1 MVKINFIEFVKDF
14 LNPKTKIGG
23 KNIVEDSDIDLSNIK
38 SQIYFKELAL
48 YTAISYIANLISK
61 CEIKTFVKG
70 KEVKEE
76 EYFILNYS
84 ANLNENASLFWHK
97 VIEKIFYSSKGE
109 ALVIVGRDKKLYCAD
124 DYTVDELPMLGNR
137 YRNIRIGTLS
147 LDRSYRIDEVFLFR
161 LENKKLYCADDY
173 TVDELPMLGN
183 RYRNIR
189 IGTLSLDRS
198 YRIDEVFLFRLEN
211 MQVKKIID
219 GLHENYSELLTCAI
233 KNYKK
238 SNSNKYKLKLDE
250 VEAGDEEFNE
260 VFETI
265 IKEQLKS
272 FIESE
277 TSVYPEYQGQT
288 LEDITPKNSSKD
300 AADILSIKKD
310 IFETEQLKSFIES
323 ETSVYPEYQ
332 GQTLE
337 DITPKN
343 SSKDAA
349 DILSIKKDI
358 FETTAQAIKIP
369 QSLMLG
375 NITNM
380 KEVMNTFITN
390 VIDPYAKMIERELTR
405 KEGYQSWKEGNY
417 AKVDTSKIN
426 HIDILE
432 VAEKLDKL
440 ISSGTTC
447 IDETRAL
454 IDMEALNTDFS
465 KTHFITKNYDTV
477 ENRLKGGENN
487 E

>member
-23 KNIVEDSDIDLSNIK
+23 KNIVEDSDIDLSDIK
-38 SQIYFKELAL
+38 AQIYFKELAL
-48 YTAISYIANLISK
+48 YTAISYIANAISK

-137 YRNIRIGTLS
+137 YRNIRIGTFS
-147 LDRSYRIDEVFLFR
+147 L
-161 LENKKLYCADDY
+161 N
-173 TVDELPMLGN
+173 
-183 RYRNIR
+183 
-189 IGTLSLDRS
+189 RS

-238 SNSNKYKLKLDE
+238 SNSNKYKLKFDE
-250 VEAGDEEFNE
+250 IEAGDEKFNKI
-260 VFETI
+260 FESI
-265 IKEQLKS
+265 IKEQLKY

-277 TSVYPEYQGQT
+277 SAVYPEYRGQT

-300 AADILSIKKD
+300 AS
-310 IFETEQLKSFIES
+310 
-323 ETSVYPEYQ
+323 
-332 GQTLE
+332 
-337 DITPKN
+337 
-343 SSKDAA
+343 

-380 KEVMNTFITN
+380 KEVMNAFITN

-465 KTHFITKNYDTV
+465 KTHFITKNYDTI

>member
-38 SQIYFKELAL
+38 AQIYFKELAL

-124 DYTVDELPMLGNR
+124 DYTVH
-137 YRNIRIGTLS
+137 
-147 LDRSYRIDEVFLFR
+147 
-161 LENKKLYCADDY
+161 
-173 TVDELPMLGN
+173 ELPMLGN

-277 TSVYPEYQGQT
+277 
-288 LEDITPKNSSKD
+288 I
-300 AADILSIKKD
+300 
-310 IFETEQLKSFIES
+310 
-323 ETSVYPEYQ
+323 SVYPEYQ

-375 NITNM
+375 NITNI
-380 KEVMNTFITN
+380 KEVMNALITA

-465 KTHFITKNYDTV
+465 KTHFITKNYDTI

>member
-23 KNIVEDSDIDLSNIK
+23 KNIVEDIDIDLSNIK

-48 YTAISYIANLISK
+48 YTAISYIANAISK

-76 EYFILNYS
+76 EYFVLNYS
-84 ANLNENASLFWHK
+84 ANLNENSSLFWHK

-161 LENKKLYCADDY
+161 LEN
-173 TVDELPMLGN
+173 
-183 RYRNIR
+183 
-189 IGTLSLDRS
+189 
-198 YRIDEVFLFRLEN
+198 

-219 GLHENYSELLTCAI
+219 GLHENYSEFLTCAI

-238 SNSNKYKLKLDE
+238 SNSNKYKLNLDE
-250 VEAGDEEFNE
+250 VEAGDEKFNKI
-260 VFETI
+260 FETI

-277 TSVYPEYQGQT
+277 FSIYPEYSGQK

-300 AADILSIKKD
+300 AS
-310 IFETEQLKSFIES
+310 
-323 ETSVYPEYQ
+323 
-332 GQTLE
+332 
-337 DITPKN
+337 
-343 SSKDAA
+343 

-465 KTHFITKNYDTV
+465 KTHFITKNYDTI
-477 ENRLKGGENN
+477 ENRLKGGEKN

>member
-1 MVKINFIEFVKDF
+1 MIKINFIEFVKDF

-23 KNIVEDSDIDLSNIK
+23 KNVVEDSDIDLSNIK
-38 SQIYFKELAL
+38 AQIYFKELAL
-48 YTAISYIANLISK
+48 YTAISYIANAISK

-84 ANLNENASLFWHK
+84 ANINENASLFWHK

-109 ALVIVGRDKKLYCAD
+109 ALVIVGRDKKLYC
-124 DYTVDELPMLGNR
+124 T
-137 YRNIRIGTLS
+137 
-147 LDRSYRIDEVFLFR
+147 
-161 LENKKLYCADDY
+161 DDY

-250 VEAGDEEFNE
+250 VEAGDEEFNK

-277 TSVYPEYQGQT
+277 
-288 LEDITPKNSSKD
+288 I
-300 AADILSIKKD
+300 
-310 IFETEQLKSFIES
+310 
-323 ETSVYPEYQ
+323 SVYPEYQ

>member
-1 MVKINFIEFVKDF
+1 MIKINFLEFVKDF

-23 KNIVEDSDIDLSNIK
+23 KNVVEDSDIDLSNIK
-38 SQIYFKELAL
+38 SQIYFKEVAL
-48 YTAISYIANLISK
+48 YTAISYIANAISK
-61 CEIKTFVKG
+61 CEIRTFVKG

-84 ANLNENASLFWHK
+84 ANLNENSSLFWHK

-109 ALVIVGRDKKLYCAD
+109 ALVIVGRD
-124 DYTVDELPMLGNR
+124 
-137 YRNIRIGTLS
+137 
-147 LDRSYRIDEVFLFR
+147 
-161 LENKKLYCADDY
+161 KKLYCADDY

-250 VEAGDEEFNE
+250 VEAGDEDFNE

-277 TSVYPEYQGQT
+277 
-288 LEDITPKNSSKD
+288 I
-300 AADILSIKKD
+300 
-310 IFETEQLKSFIES
+310 
-323 ETSVYPEYQ
+323 SVYPEYQ

-380 KEVMNTFITN
+380 KEVMTTFITT

-426 HIDILE
+426 HIDILD

-477 ENRLKGGENN
+477 ENRLKGGESN

>member
-38 SQIYFKELAL
+38 AQIYFKELAL
-48 YTAISYIANLISK
+48 YTAISYIANAISK

-161 LENKKLYCADDY
+161 LEN
-173 TVDELPMLGN
+173 
-183 RYRNIR
+183 
-189 IGTLSLDRS
+189 
-198 YRIDEVFLFRLEN
+198 

-250 VEAGDEEFNE
+250 VEAGDEEFNK

-277 TSVYPEYQGQT
+277 
-288 LEDITPKNSSKD
+288 I
-300 AADILSIKKD
+300 
-310 IFETEQLKSFIES
+310 
-323 ETSVYPEYQ
+323 SVYPEYQ

-465 KTHFITKNYDTV
+465 KTHFITKNYDTI

>member
-1 MVKINFIEFVKDF
+1 MIKINFIEFVKDF

-23 KNIVEDSDIDLSNIK
+23 KNVVEDSDIDLSNIK
-38 SQIYFKELAL
+38 AQIYFKELAL
-48 YTAISYIANLISK
+48 YTAISYIANAISK

-84 ANLNENASLFWHK
+84 ANINENASLFWHK

-109 ALVIVGRDKKLYCAD
+109 ALVIVGRDKKLYC
-124 DYTVDELPMLGNR
+124 T
-137 YRNIRIGTLS
+137 
-147 LDRSYRIDEVFLFR
+147 
-161 LENKKLYCADDY
+161 DDY

-250 VEAGDEEFNE
+250 VEAGDEEFNK

-277 TSVYPEYQGQT
+277 
-288 LEDITPKNSSKD
+288 I
-300 AADILSIKKD
+300 
-310 IFETEQLKSFIES
+310 
-323 ETSVYPEYQ
+323 SVYPEYQ

-465 KTHFITKNYDTV
+465 KTHFITKNYDTI
-477 ENRLKGGENN
+477 ENRLKGGENS

>member
-23 KNIVEDSDIDLSNIK
+23 KNIVEDIDIDLSNIK

-48 YTAISYIANLISK
+48 YTAISYIANAISK

-76 EYFILNYS
+76 EYFVLNYS
-84 ANLNENASLFWHK
+84 ANLNENSSLFWHK

-161 LENKKLYCADDY
+161 LEN
-173 TVDELPMLGN
+173 
-183 RYRNIR
+183 
-189 IGTLSLDRS
+189 
-198 YRIDEVFLFRLEN
+198 

-219 GLHENYSELLTCAI
+219 GLHENYSEFLTCAI

-238 SNSNKYKLKLDE
+238 SNSNKYKLNLDE
-250 VEAGDEEFNE
+250 VEAGDEKFNKI
-260 VFETI
+260 FETI

-277 TSVYPEYQGQT
+277 FSIYPEYSGQK

-300 AADILSIKKD
+300 AS
-310 IFETEQLKSFIES
+310 
-323 ETSVYPEYQ
+323 
-332 GQTLE
+332 
-337 DITPKN
+337 
-343 SSKDAA
+343 

-465 KTHFITKNYDTV
+465 KTHFITKNYDTI

>member
-38 SQIYFKELAL
+38 AQIYFKELAL

-161 LENKKLYCADDY
+161 LEN
-173 TVDELPMLGN
+173 
-183 RYRNIR
+183 
-189 IGTLSLDRS
+189 
-198 YRIDEVFLFRLEN
+198 

-277 TSVYPEYQGQT
+277 
-288 LEDITPKNSSKD
+288 I
-300 AADILSIKKD
+300 
-310 IFETEQLKSFIES
+310 
-323 ETSVYPEYQ
+323 SVYPEYQ

-465 KTHFITKNYDTV
+465 KTHFITKNYDTI

>member
-1 MVKINFIEFVKDF
+1 MVKINFREFVKDF

-23 KNIVEDSDIDLSNIK
+23 KNVVEDSDIDLSNIK

-48 YTAISYIANLISK
+48 YIAISYIANAISK

-84 ANLNENASLFWHK
+84 ANINENSSLFWHK
-97 VIEKIFYSSKGE
+97 VIEKILYSSKGE

-124 DYTVDELPMLGNR
+124 DYTVDDLPMVGNR

-147 LDRSYRIDEVFLFR
+147 L
-161 LENKKLYCADDY
+161 N
-173 TVDELPMLGN
+173 
-183 RYRNIR
+183 
-189 IGTLSLDRS
+189 RS

-250 VEAGDEEFNE
+250 VEAGDEKFNKI
-260 VFETI
+260 FESI
-265 IKEQLKS
+265 IKEQLKC

-277 TSVYPEYQGQT
+277 SAVYPEYRGQV

-310 IFETEQLKSFIES
+310 IFES
-323 ETSVYPEYQ
+323 
-332 GQTLE
+332 
-337 DITPKN
+337 
-343 SSKDAA
+343 
-349 DILSIKKDI
+349 
-358 FETTAQAIKIP
+358 TAQAIKIP

-477 ENRLKGGENN
+477 ENLLKGGENN

>member
-23 KNIVEDSDIDLSNIK
+23 KNIVEDSDIDLSDIK
-38 SQIYFKELAL
+38 AQIYFKELAL
-48 YTAISYIANLISK
+48 YTAISYIANAISK

-137 YRNIRIGTLS
+137 YRNIRIGTFS
-147 LDRSYRIDEVFLFR
+147 L
-161 LENKKLYCADDY
+161 N
-173 TVDELPMLGN
+173 
-183 RYRNIR
+183 
-189 IGTLSLDRS
+189 RS

-238 SNSNKYKLKLDE
+238 SNSNKYKLKFDE
-250 VEAGDEEFNE
+250 IEAGDEKFNKI
-260 VFETI
+260 FESI
-265 IKEQLKS
+265 IKEQLKY

-277 TSVYPEYQGQT
+277 SAVYPEYRGQT

-300 AADILSIKKD
+300 AS
-310 IFETEQLKSFIES
+310 
-323 ETSVYPEYQ
+323 
-332 GQTLE
+332 
-337 DITPKN
+337 
-343 SSKDAA
+343 

-369 QSLMLG
+369 Q
-375 NITNM
+375 
-380 KEVMNTFITN
+380 
-390 VIDPYAKMIERELTR
+390 R
-405 KEGYQSWKEGNY
+405 GYECFHYQCN
-417 AKVDTSKIN
+417 
-426 HIDILE
+426 
-432 VAEKLDKL
+432 
-440 ISSGTTC
+440 
-447 IDETRAL
+447 
-454 IDMEALNTDFS
+454 
-465 KTHFITKNYDTV
+465 
-477 ENRLKGGENN
+477 
-487 E
+487 

>member
-14 LNPKTKIGG
+14 LNPKTKVGG
-23 KNIVEDSDIDLSNIK
+23 KNVIEDSDIDLGKIK
-38 SQIYFKELAL
+38 EQIYFKELAL
-48 YTAISYIANLISK
+48 YTAISYIANAISK

-161 LENKKLYCADDY
+161 LEN
-173 TVDELPMLGN
+173 
-183 RYRNIR
+183 
-189 IGTLSLDRS
+189 
-198 YRIDEVFLFRLEN
+198 

-250 VEAGDEEFNE
+250 VEAGDEEFNK

-265 IKEQLKS
+265 IKKQLKS

-277 TSVYPEYQGQT
+277 
-288 LEDITPKNSSKD
+288 I
-300 AADILSIKKD
+300 
-310 IFETEQLKSFIES
+310 
-323 ETSVYPEYQ
+323 SVYPEYQ

-390 VIDPYAKMIERELTR
+390 GVDPYAKMIERELTR
-405 KEGYQSWKEGNY
+405 KEGYKSWKEGNY
-417 AKVDTSKIN
+417 AKVDTSKVN
-426 HIDILE
+426 HIDILD

-465 KTHFITKNYDTV
+465 KTHFITKNYDTI
-477 ENRLKGGENN
+477 ENRLKGGENG

>member
-1 MVKINFIEFVKDF
+1 MIKINFVEFVKDF

-23 KNIVEDSDIDLSNIK
+23 KNVVEDSDIDLSNIK
-38 SQIYFKELAL
+38 SQIYFKEVAL
-48 YTAISYIANLISK
+48 YTAISYIANAISK

-84 ANLNENASLFWHK
+84 ANLNENSSLFWHK
-97 VIEKIFYSSKGE
+97 VIEKILYSSKGE
-109 ALVIVGRDKKLYCAD
+109 ALVIVGRD
-124 DYTVDELPMLGNR
+124 
-137 YRNIRIGTLS
+137 
-147 LDRSYRIDEVFLFR
+147 
-161 LENKKLYCADDY
+161 KKLYCADDY

-250 VEAGDEEFNE
+250 VEVGDEDFNE
-260 VFETI
+260 VFESI

-277 TSVYPEYQGQT
+277 
-288 LEDITPKNSSKD
+288 I
-300 AADILSIKKD
+300 
-310 IFETEQLKSFIES
+310 
-323 ETSVYPEYQ
+323 SVYPEYQ

-426 HIDILE
+426 HIDILD

-465 KTHFITKNYDTV
+465 KTHFITKNYDTI

>member
-38 SQIYFKELAL
+38 AQIYFKELAL

-161 LENKKLYCADDY
+161 LEN
-173 TVDELPMLGN
+173 
-183 RYRNIR
+183 
-189 IGTLSLDRS
+189 
-198 YRIDEVFLFRLEN
+198 

-277 TSVYPEYQGQT
+277 
-288 LEDITPKNSSKD
+288 I
-300 AADILSIKKD
+300 
-310 IFETEQLKSFIES
+310 
-323 ETSVYPEYQ
+323 SVYPEYQ

-375 NITNM
+375 NITNI
-380 KEVMNTFITN
+380 KEVMNALITA

-465 KTHFITKNYDTV
+465 KTHFITKNYDTI